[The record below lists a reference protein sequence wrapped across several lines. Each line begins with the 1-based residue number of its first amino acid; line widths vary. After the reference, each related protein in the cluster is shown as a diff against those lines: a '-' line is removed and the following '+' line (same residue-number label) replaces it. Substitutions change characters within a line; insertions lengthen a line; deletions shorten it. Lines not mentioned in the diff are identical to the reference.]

1 MVHFPLHVHAVRL
14 AAAKEARGEPQG
26 LHVAIENCAL
36 GMKDLSTREYRGE
49 DDMEWEFKCPV
60 VASLL
65 TPTDNPKVDYCS
77 KCKENVYLVDSRREL
92 REHVDQGHCVAFDV
106 GPESHLIQAN
116 KTRLEKLKDSRP
128 KRRMMGKM
136 ARPQEFTQAADR
148 RMPAV
153 RVFYAY
159 PETASKAKSKSLFR
173 KLKERFT
180 CV

>member
-1 MVHFPLHVHAVRL
+1 MRL

-49 DDMEWEFKCPV
+49 DDMKWEFKCPV

-116 KTRLEKLKDSRP
+116 KTRLANP
-128 KRRMMGKM
+128 QKRRIGGRMQ
-136 ARPQEFTQAADR
+136 RPLPRFTRAADR
-148 RMPAV
+148 SMPAV
-153 RVFYAY
+153 RVFYAA
-159 PETASKAKSKSLFR
+159 ETTFRRLEVTKSKQI
-173 KLKERFT
+173 KT
-180 CV
+180 CSIQ